1 MQRLTHLIQG
11 PTSGLWRSDPKA
23 GKGWVNRRTLLK
35 PLSATNPAH
44 RDSISIRRVPGWAG
58 ASGAAAKSRRRPQLE
73 RSEGAGSMRQSLG
86 RSKSPGS
93 TLQATALRP
102 PATPEQLV
110 QARRPRPVWPI
121 WFLGSGLALFAV
133 RSMAAQLHPAT
144 DAQAQVIDLIRSGW

>member
-1 MQRLTHLIQG
+1 MQRLTHLIQE
-11 PTSGLWRSDPKA
+11 PTSGLWRPDPAA
-23 GKGWVNRRTLLK
+23 GKGWVNRRTLLNLY
-35 PLSATNPAH
+35 PPQ
-44 RDSISIRRVPGWAG
+44 IRRIEIRSRFVGSRGGPAPRERPPVETL
-58 ASGAAAKSRRRPQLE
+58 ASIE

-86 RSKSPGS
+86 RSKSAGS

-144 DAQAQVIDLIRSGW
+144 DAQAQ